1 MRCISLKKKLLQF
14 ISYVL
19 VSILSTVLTLGIVQ
33 WRTGGVSKL
42 DQLEMLIDY
51 YYIENADRTLLED
64 AAADAMI
71 TATGDRWSYYIPA
84 KDYAA
89 YVETSENAYVGIG
102 ITITVA
108 HDGSGLQV
116 MEVNPGSSAEEA
128 GIRVDD
134 VITAIEGQDAAGMTT
149 TDARNLVRGEEGTQ
163 VRMTLWRAGETID
176 LSVTRRRVEVK
187 VATGELLEG
196 NVGLVS
202 IVNFDD
208 RCAAET
214 IAVIESLMEE
224 GAGSIL
230 FDVRNNPGGYAHE
243 LVKLLDYLLPEGELF
258 RTVDYSGRENVD
270 RSDEKYL
277 DIPMAVLVN
286 RESYSAAE
294 FFAAALQEYEAA
306 VVIGERTSGKGHF
319 QTTFQLNDGSAV
331 ALSIG
336 KYFTPKGISLEGV
349 GITPDVEITVDDVT
363 FSDISYNKL
372 EPADDPQIQV
382 ALAALK

>member
-1 MRCISLKKKLLQF
+1 MKKKLLQF

>member
-1 MRCISLKKKLLQF
+1 MKKKLLRF
-14 ISYVL
+14 ASYIL
-19 VSILSTVLTLGIVQ
+19 VSVLSTVLTLGIVQ
-33 WRTGGVSKL
+33 WKTGGESKL
-42 DQLEMLIDY
+42 GQLEELIDF
-51 YYIENADRTLLED
+51 YYIEEADMTILED

-108 HDGSGLQV
+108 QDGSGLQV

-134 VITAIEGQDAAGMTT
+134 VITSIEGQDAAGMTT
-149 TDARNLVRGEEGTQ
+149 TDARDLVRGKEGTQ
-163 VRMTLWRAGETID
+163 VQMTLRRAGES
-176 LSVTRRRVEVK
+176 LELHVTRRRVEVQ
-187 VATGELLEG
+187 VASGQLLEG
-196 NVGLVS
+196 SVGLVS

-214 IAVIESLMEE
+214 IAVIESLMEQ
-224 GAGSIL
+224 GAESIV

-258 RTVDYSGRENVD
+258 RTVDYAGREDVD
-270 RSDEKYL
+270 RSDAKYL

-294 FFAAALQEYEAA
+294 FFAVALQEYEAA
-306 VVIGERTSGKGHF
+306 VVVGERTSGKGHF
-319 QTTFQLNDGSAV
+319 QSTFRLNDGSAV

-349 GITPDVEITVDDVT
+349 GIIPDVEIAVDEET

-372 EPADDPQIQV
+372 TPAEDPQIQA